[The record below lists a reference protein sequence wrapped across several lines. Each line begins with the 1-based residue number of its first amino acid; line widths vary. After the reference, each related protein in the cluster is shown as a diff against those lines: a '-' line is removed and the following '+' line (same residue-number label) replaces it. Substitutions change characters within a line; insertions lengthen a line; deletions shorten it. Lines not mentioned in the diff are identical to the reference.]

1 MIKRMLIMLIAV
13 GVVLGGIFAFK
24 GFVNGKI
31 KEAMAGM
38 ANPTQTV
45 STARADVSDW
55 QLRLQ
60 GVGTL
65 RAVSGADLSL
75 ELPGIVETINFKSGD
90 DVQAGQLLLR
100 LRDQDDVAKL
110 ESLQAIAELARITL
124 ERDQKQLSVR
134 AISQAIVDNDNAA
147 YKNDL
152 AQVAQQQA
160 IVDKKSLKAPFAG
173 HLGIRQID
181 LGQYL
186 SAGTPIVTL
195 QALDPIYLDFFLP
208 QQALSQIK
216 VGQAV
221 VAKIDAYPDR
231 TFPGEITAINPRVE
245 AASRNLQIRAT
256 LKNPDHKLLPGMY
269 ATVDIDVG
277 APQKLVT
284 LPQTA
289 ITYNAYGSTVYIVDD
304 KGKDDKGQPKLQARQ
319 TFVTTGAT
327 RGDQVSVLKGVNAGE
342 TVITAGQMK
351 LRDGSPV
358 AVNNTVIPK
367 DDAHPLPVDQ

>member
-1 MIKRMLIMLIAV
+1 M
-13 GVVLGGIFAFK
+13 
-24 GFVNGKI
+24 
-31 KEAMAGM
+31 
-38 ANPTQTV
+38 T
-45 STARADVSDW
+45 DW
-55 QLRLQ
+55 QSRLQ

-65 RAVSGADLSL
+65 RAVSGADLSI
-75 ELPGIVETINFKSGD
+75 ELAGIVDKINFNSGD
-90 DVQAGQLLLR
+90 DVKAGQVLIQLR
-100 LRDQDDVAKL
+100 VEDDVAKL
-110 ESLQAIAELARITL
+110 QSLQAVAELAKITL
-124 ERDQKQLSVR
+124 DRDTKQLAVK
-134 AISQAIVDNDNAA
+134 AIAQAIVDNDTAA

-160 IVDKKSLKAPFAG
+160 VLDKKTLKAPFDG
-173 HLGIRQID
+173 RLGIRQID
-181 LGQYL
+181 LGQFL
-186 SAGTPIVTL
+186 SAGTPVVTL

-216 VGQAV
+216 VGQPV
-221 VAKIDAYPDR
+221 TAKIDAYPDQS
-231 TFPGEITAINPRVE
+231 FPGEISAINPKVE
-245 AASRNLQIRAT
+245 ATSRNLQIRAT
-256 LKNPDHKLLPGMY
+256 LKNADHKLLPGMY
-269 ATVDIDVG
+269 ATVDIDTG

-289 ITYNAYGSTVYIVDD
+289 ITYNAYGSTVYLVDD

-327 RGDQVSVLKGVNAGE
+327 RGDQVAVLKGVKDGE

-358 AVNNTVIPK
+358 AVNNSIKPK

>member
-1 MIKRMLIMLIAV
+1 MIKRMLIMLVAV

-24 GFVNGKI
+24 AFVNTKI

-45 STARADVSDW
+45 STAKATATDW
-55 QLRLQ
+55 QSKLEA
-60 GVGTL
+60 VGSL

-75 ELPGIVETINFKSGD
+75 ELPGVVDLIDFKSGD
-90 DVQAGQLLLR
+90 DVKAGQLLLR
-100 LRDQDDVAKL
+100 LRVDDDVAKL
-110 ESLQAIAELARITL
+110 DSLKAVAELAKITL
-124 ERDQKQLSVR
+124 ERDQKQLSVK
-134 AISQAIVDNDNAA
+134 AISQAIVDNDTAA
-147 YKNDL
+147 YKNDV

-160 IVDKKSLKAPFAG
+160 LLDKKSLKAPFAG
-173 HLGIRQID
+173 HLGIRQVD

-195 QALDPIYLDFFLP
+195 QALDPIYVDFFLP
-208 QQALSQIK
+208 QQALSQLK
-216 VGQAV
+216 VGQ
-221 VAKIDAYPDR
+221 VATVKVDAYPNQ
-231 TFPGEITAINPRVE
+231 TFVGEITAINPRVE
-245 AASRNLQIRAT
+245 ASSRNLQVRAT
-256 LKNPDHKLLPGMY
+256 LKNPDRKLLPGMY
-269 ATVDIDVG
+269 ATVDIDSG

-327 RGDQVSVLKGVNAGE
+327 RGDQVAVMKGVKDGD

-358 AVNNTVIPK
+358 AVNNTIKPK
-367 DDAHPLPVDQ
+367 DDANPVPIDQ

>member
-1 MIKRMLIMLIAV
+1 MIKRMLIMLVAV

-24 GFVNGKI
+24 AFVNTKI
-31 KEAMAGM
+31 KEVMAGM
-38 ANPTQTV
+38 ANPTQTI
-45 STARADVSDW
+45 STTQAVVTDW
-55 QLRLQ
+55 QSRLQ

-65 RAVSGADLSL
+65 RAVSGADLSF
-75 ELPGIVETINFKSGD
+75 ELPGIVETIDFQSGD
-90 DVQAGQLLLR
+90 DVKAGKLLVR
-100 LRDQDDVAKL
+100 LRVEDDVAKL
-110 ESLQAIAELARITL
+110 QSLQAIAELARITL
-124 ERDQKQLSVR
+124 ERDQKQLSVK
-134 AISQAIVDNDNAA
+134 AISQAVVDTDLAN
-147 YKNDL
+147 YKNDM

-160 IVDKKSLKAPFAG
+160 IVDKKSLKAPFDG
-173 HLGIRQID
+173 HLGIRQVD

-216 VGQAV
+216 VGQPV
-221 VAKIDAYPDR
+221 VAKVDAYPDL

-245 AASRNLQIRAT
+245 AASRNLQVRAT
-256 LKNPDHKLLPGMY
+256 LKNADRKLVPGMY
-269 ATVDIDVG
+269 ATVEINVG

-284 LPQTA
+284 LPQTT

-327 RGDQVSVLKGVNAGE
+327 RGDQVAILKGVKDGE
-342 TVITAGQMK
+342 TVVTAGQMK
-351 LRDGSPV
+351 LRDGAPV
-358 AVNNTVIPK
+358 AVNNTIEPK
-367 DDAHPLPVDQ
+367 NDAHPLPVDQ

>member
-1 MIKRMLIMLIAV
+1 MIKRMLIMLIVV

-24 GFVNGKI
+24 AFVNTKI
-31 KEAMAGM
+31 KEVMAGM
-38 ANPTQTV
+38 ANPTQTI
-45 STARADVSDW
+45 STTKAVTTDW
-55 QLRLQ
+55 QSRLQ

-65 RAVSGADLSL
+65 RAVSGADLSF
-75 ELPGIVETINFKSGD
+75 ELPGIVEMINFQSGD
-90 DVQAGQLLLR
+90 DVKAGQLLVR
-100 LRDQDDVAKL
+100 LRVEDDIAKL
-110 ESLQAIAELARITL
+110 QSLQAVAELAKITL
-124 ERDQKQLSVR
+124 DRDQKQLSVK
-134 AISQAIVDNDNAA
+134 AIAQAIVDNDAAA

-160 IVDKKSLKAPFAG
+160 IVDKKSLKAPFDG
-173 HLGIRQID
+173 HLGIRQVD

-195 QALDPIYLDFFLP
+195 QSLDPIYLDFFLP

-216 VGQAV
+216 VGQPV
-221 VAKIDAYPDR
+221 VAKIDAYPDE
-231 TFPGEITAINPRVE
+231 TFPGEITAINPRVDS
-245 AASRNLQIRAT
+245 ASRNLQIRAT
-256 LKNPDHKLLPGMY
+256 LKNPERKLLPGMY

-327 RGDQVSVLKGVNAGE
+327 RGDQVAILKGVE
-342 TVITAGQMK
+342 EGQQVVTSGQLK
-351 LRDGSPV
+351 LKNGTPV
-358 AVNNTVIPK
+358 EVNNSVEPANSPNPTPQEK
-367 DDAHPLPVDQ
+367 

>member
-24 GFVNGKI
+24 AFVNTKI
-31 KEAMAGM
+31 KEVMAGM
-38 ANPTQTV
+38 ANPTETI
-45 STARADVSDW
+45 STAPAVTTDW
-55 QLRLQ
+55 QSRLQ

-65 RAVSGADLSL
+65 RAVSGADLSF
-75 ELPGIVETINFKSGD
+75 ELPGIVEAINFQSGD
-90 DVQAGQLLLR
+90 DVKAGQLLVR
-100 LRDQDDVAKL
+100 LRVEDDIAKL
-110 ESLQAIAELARITL
+110 QSLQAVAELAKITL
-124 ERDQKQLSVR
+124 ERDQKQLSVK
-134 AISQAIVDNDNAA
+134 AISQAIVDNDTAN

-160 IVDKKSLKAPFAG
+160 IVDKKTLKAPFDG

-216 VGQAV
+216 VGQPV
-221 VAKIDAYPDR
+221 VAKIDAYPDQ
-231 TFPGEITAINPRVE
+231 TFPGEITAINPRVD
-245 AASRNLQIRAT
+245 ATSRNLQIRAT
-256 LKNPDHKLLPGMY
+256 LGNPDRKLLPGMY

-289 ITYNAYGSTVYIVDD
+289 ITYNAYGSTVYVVDD

-327 RGDQVSVLKGVNAGE
+327 RGDQVAILKGVKAGE

-358 AVNNTVIPK
+358 AVNNTIEPK
-367 DDAHPLPVDQ
+367 NDAHPLPVDQ

>member
-1 MIKRMLIMLIAV
+1 MIKRMLIMLVAV

-24 GFVNGKI
+24 AFVNGKI
-31 KEAMAGM
+31 KEVMAGM

-45 STARADVSDW
+45 STAKAEATDW
-55 QLRLQ
+55 QSRLE

-65 RAVSGADLSL
+65 RAVSGSDLSI
-75 ELPGIVETINFKSGD
+75 ELAGIVDKINFKSGD
-90 DVQAGQLLLR
+90 DVKAGQLLLQ
-100 LRDQDDVAKL
+100 LRVEDDVAKL
-110 ESLQAIAELARITL
+110 ESLQAVAELAKITL
-124 ERDQKQLSVR
+124 DRDTKQLSVK
-134 AISQAIVDNDNAA
+134 AIAQAIVDNDTAA

-160 IVDKKSLKAPFAG
+160 LLDKKSLKAPFDG
-173 HLGIRQID
+173 RLGIRQID
-181 LGQYL
+181 LGQFL

-216 VGQAV
+216 VGQPV
-221 VAKIDAYPDR
+221 RAKIDAYPGQ

-245 AASRNLQIRAT
+245 ATSRNLQIRAT
-256 LKNPDHKLLPGMY
+256 LKNADHRLLPGMY
-269 ATVDIDVG
+269 ATVDIDTG

-289 ITYNAYGSTVYIVDD
+289 ITYNAYGSTVYLVDD

-327 RGDQVSVLKGVNAGE
+327 RGDQVAVLKGVKEGE

-358 AVNNTVIPK
+358 AVNNTIKPK

>member
-1 MIKRMLIMLIAV
+1 MIKRMLIMLVAV
-13 GVVLGGIFAFK
+13 GVVLGGIFGFK
-24 GFVNGKI
+24 SFVNAKI

-45 STARADVSDW
+45 STATATATDW
-55 QLRLQ
+55 QSKLEA
-60 GVGTL
+60 VGTL
-65 RAVSGADLSL
+65 RAVSGSDLSL
-75 ELPGIVETINFKSGD
+75 ELPGIVDTIDFKSGD
-90 DVQAGQLLLR
+90 DVKAGQLLLR
-100 LRDQDDVAKL
+100 LRVEDDVAKL
-110 ESLQAIAELARITL
+110 QSLQAVAELAKITL
-124 ERDQKQLSVR
+124 ERDQKQLSVK

-160 IVDKKSLKAPFAG
+160 LLDKKSLKAPFAG
-173 HLGIRQID
+173 HLGIRQVD

-195 QALDPIYLDFFLP
+195 QQLDPIYVDFFLP
-208 QQALSQIK
+208 QQALSQLK
-216 VGQAV
+216 VGQTAA
-221 VAKIDAYPDR
+221 AKIDAYPDQ
-231 TFPGEITAINPRVE
+231 TFAGEITAINPKIE
-245 AASRNLQIRAT
+245 AGSRNLQVRAT

-269 ATVDIDVG
+269 ATVDIDSG

-289 ITYNAYGSTVYIVDD
+289 ITYNAYGSTVYLVDD

-327 RGDQVSVLKGVNAGE
+327 RGDQVAVLKGVNAGD
-342 TVITAGQMK
+342 TVVTAGQMK
-351 LRDGSPV
+351 LRDGAPV
-358 AVNNTVIPK
+358 AVNNTIKPK
-367 DDAHPLPVDQ
+367 DDANPIPLDQ